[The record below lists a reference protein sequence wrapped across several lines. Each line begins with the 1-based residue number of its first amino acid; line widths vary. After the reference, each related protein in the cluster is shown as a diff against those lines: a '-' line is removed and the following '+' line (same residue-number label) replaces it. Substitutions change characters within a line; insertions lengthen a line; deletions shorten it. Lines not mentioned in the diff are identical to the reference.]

1 MKARDILWGDS
12 FSLSGSVVHVLNTY
26 MLVNGGW
33 LVSVYEKKNYV
44 IFFPILLSRRIPQ
57 LKVDIISCK
66 TPR

>member
-12 FSLSGSVVHVLNTY
+12 FSLSDSVVHVLNTY

-33 LVSVYEKKNYV
+33 LVSGVFIYEKKNYV

-57 LKVDIISCK
+57 L
-66 TPR
+66 

>member
-26 MLVNGGW
+26 MRMLVNGGW
-33 LVSVYEKKNYV
+33 LVSGVFIYEKKNYV

-57 LKVDIISCK
+57 L
-66 TPR
+66 

>member
-33 LVSVYEKKNYV
+33 LVSGVFIYEKKNVCYL
-44 IFFPILLSRRIPQ
+44 FSYLAF
-57 LKVDIISCK
+57 
-66 TPR
+66 